1 MYEILYDLVSHV
13 WNYEQFS
20 SNTEQQLFVSGAIV
34 LSIFVLLLIIDS
46 VFQFLGRVANR
57 L

>member
-1 MYEILYDLVSHV
+1 MYQILYDIVSHV
-13 WNYEQFS
+13 WNYDQYV

-34 LSIFVLLLIIDS
+34 LTIFVLLLIIDC
-46 VFQFLGRVANR
+46 VFQLLGRVANR